1 MCMYMYVCMCVCL
14 YISLARVCTDNG
26 IWHSQD
32 ILKSKNIQSKVHV
45 LPFCREGIIIS
56 WS

>member
-1 MCMYMYVCMCVCL
+1 MYMYVCMCVCL